1 MPFLLMSGSTG
12 PNVRLVQTLLN
23 FLGAQP
29 PLDVDGI
36 FGPKTR
42 AAVIAFQTQSRL
54 VADGKVGPLTGQA
67 LAGGTLAAF
76 LAKKNGTIRL
86 I

>member
-1 MPFLLMSGSTG
+1 MAFLLVSGSTG

-29 PLDVDGI
+29 VLIVDGI
-36 FGPKTR
+36 FGPNTKG
-42 AAVIAFQTQSRL
+42 AVVAFQTRTSL
-54 VADGKVGPLTGQA
+54 APDGKVGPLTAQA
-67 LAGGTLAAF
+67 LVGATIATF
-76 LAKKNGTIRL
+76 LAKRNGIKKL